1 MKDQLNKLLN
11 FIKFKKSS
19 SMKNKNLGEII
30 QSTTDLDDETLSQI
44 SYKVSPIQCKIPMT
58 SGLAEL
64 LKKSPKA
71 KNSSPKS
78 ENSLFR
84 LDETETKR
92 NIKPEPTGISKRLS
106 LTRKS
111 KKVSWIYE
119 P

>member
-1 MKDQLNKLLN
+1 MKDQLIKLLN

-30 QSTTDLDDETLSQI
+30 QSTTDLDDKTLSQI

-64 LKKSPKA
+64 LKKSPKIE
-71 KNSSPKS
+71 NSSPKCV
-78 ENSLFR
+78 NSLIR
-84 LDETETKR
+84 LDEKGTKL
-92 NIKPEPTGISKRLS
+92 NIKSEPTGISKRLS
-106 LTRKS
+106 LTRKT
-111 KKVSWIYE
+111 KKVNWIYE